1 MKNNNI
7 INNIICHTDKF
18 RWSHYTADPEKIC
31 SIKFAYDLPSPI
43 AEIIVKK
50 GFDEKADIT
59 NFFEMPLTS
68 LLNPFEMLDMEKAAI
83 RIADAIA
90 NYERIC
96 VYGDY
101 DVDGI
106 TSTAIMYLFLKQVG
120 ADVIHYIPN
129 RLEEGYG
136 LNSDAIKEIAAK
148 NTKVLITVDCGIS
161 AIAEVAEAKLIGLDI
176 IVTDHHQPAAELP
189 SGAYAIVNP
198 MRDGDPYPYKSLAG
212 VGISFK
218 VIMALR
224 YILRKRGFFKAE
236 PPNIKDLLDIVALGT
251 VADVV
256 PITLE
261 NRVIVKQGLKIM
273 SSQNL
278 RVGIDELK
286 NTAGLNSQ
294 IMKAYHVGFQLAP
307 RLNAVGRMGSSDKSL
322 QILITDDR
330 GVARKLSTELD
341 NENNFRRTIE
351 QNILKETFEIIE
363 REKLYLSES
372 IVLAGEKWH
381 PGVIGIVASRVVDKY
396 FRPTIILSADGET
409 AKGSARSIPSFHL
422 YEGLEEISDMLLS
435 FGGHKYA
442 AGVKIE
448 TKRIDEL
455 RERFNKTV
463 SSKLKKDDFI
473 PLIQIDSI
481 IETTDINDNMLKW
494 LAKLEPFGSG
504 NKEPVFCLLKM
515 NKYQQPSLVGKE
527 SSHLKC
533 YFEKNGTVFDS
544 IGYNMKNYRE
554 LLSQHDE
561 FDILFTL
568 TISAWKGNSN
578 IQLNLKDIRRAG

>member
-1 MKNNNI
+1 MNKNTD
-7 INNIICHTDKF
+7 NIICHTEKF
-18 RWSHYTADPEKIC
+18 RWSHSIADSAKVC
-31 SIKFAYDLPSPI
+31 DIKDVYDLPKPI

-50 GFDEKADIT
+50 GLNEKTDIN

-68 LLNPFEMLDMEKAAI
+68 LLNPFEMLDMEKAAM

-90 NYERIC
+90 GNERIC

-120 ADVIHYIPN
+120 ADVISYIPN

-136 LNSDAIKEIAAK
+136 LNCEAVKEIAAK
-148 NTKVLITVDCGIS
+148 NTKVIITVDCGIS
-161 AIAEVAEAKLIGLDI
+161 AITEVAEAKLMGVDI
-176 IVTDHHQPAAELP
+176 IVTDHHQPASELP
-189 SGAYAIVNP
+189 IGAYAIVNP
-198 MRDGDPYPYKSLAG
+198 MRDGDTYSYKSLAG

-224 YILRKRGFFKAE
+224 YVLRKRDFFKNE
-236 PPNIKDLLDIVALGT
+236 PPNIKNLLDIVALGT

-261 NRVIVKQGLKIM
+261 NRIIVKQGLKIM
-273 SSQNL
+273 SGQKT

-286 NTAGLNSQ
+286 NAAGLNNQ

-322 QILITDDR
+322 QILITEDR
-330 GVARKLSTELD
+330 NAAKQLSLELD
-341 NENNFRRTIE
+341 SENKYRRTIE
-351 QNILKETFEIIE
+351 QSILKETFEIIE
-363 REKLYLSES
+363 QQKLYLSES

-396 FRPTIILSADGET
+396 FRPTIILSSEGET
-409 AKGSARSIPSFHL
+409 SKGSARSIPSFHL
-422 YEGLEEISDMLLS
+422 YDGLAEISDMLLS

-448 TKRIDEL
+448 TKRINEL
-455 RERFNKTV
+455 KERFNKIV
-463 SSKLKKDDFI
+463 ASKLKKDDFM

-481 IETTDINDNMLKW
+481 IETNDINDDMLKW
-494 LAKLEPFGSG
+494 LTKLEPFGSG
-504 NKEPVFCLLKM
+504 NKEPVFCLQKM

-527 SSHLKC
+527 SNHIKC

-544 IGYNMKNYRE
+544 IGYNMKDYRE
-554 LLSQHDE
+554 LLTQHDK

-568 TISAWKGNSN
+568 TVSAWKGNSN
-578 IQLNLKDIRRAG
+578 IQLNLKDIKKAG